1 MEDPTGPDQTRPP
14 EVNDRQSIAIDTLI
28 SGATHREAAQA
39 AGVQRSTVTGWC
51 NHNIVFIAEWNQRR
65 RQRLAASGERL
76 HQTMSA
82 ALDTLAASING
93 GDTDTALGLIRLV
106 GVEHLLRAAR
116 PGPTTPLGVH
126 ARLAEQ
132 VRSDLISDYF
142 CNPDIGWIVE
152 QRSDNSAHG
161 T

>member
-1 MEDPTGPDQTRPP
+1 MTEPDQIRPP
-14 EVNDRQSIAIDTLI
+14 EVSDRQSIAIDALVAG
-28 SGATHREAAQA
+28 STHREAAKL

-82 ALDTLAASING
+82 ALNTLAASIND

-106 GVEHLLRAAR
+106 GVEHLLRASH

-126 ARLAEQ
+126 ERLAEQ
-132 VRSDLISDYF
+132 VRSDLVSDYF

>member
-28 SGATHREAAQA
+28 AGRTHREAAQA

-82 ALDTLAASING
+82 ALDTLAASITG

-126 ARLAEQ
+126 TRLTEQ

-152 QRSDNSAHG
+152 QRSDNSAHE